1 MNWTCIDRINRLHEL
16 CGAKGATVVIAGAP
30 IVCGLPGFDRQEY
43 IEFQKD
49 VEELAECPVISDF
62 TDYIFDKH
70 YFYGGALHMTNEGA
84 RLRTEQLI
92 RDLQGYLDGIVSP

>member
-1 MNWTCIDRINRLHEL
+1 MNCAGL
-16 CGAKGATVVIAGAP
+16 GGATVVIAGAP
-30 IVCGLPGFDRQEY
+30 IVCGLPGFDQQEY

-62 TDYIFDKH
+62 TEYIFDKR
-70 YFYGGALHMTNEGA
+70 YFYDTPLHLTNEGA